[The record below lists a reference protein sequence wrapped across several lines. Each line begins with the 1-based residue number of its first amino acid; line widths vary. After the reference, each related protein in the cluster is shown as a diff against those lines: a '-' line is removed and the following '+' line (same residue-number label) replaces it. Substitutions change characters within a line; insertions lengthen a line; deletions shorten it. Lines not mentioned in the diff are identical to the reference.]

1 MENNL
6 IKIFI
11 SFMILT
17 VTLLAD
23 LKNEYPTQKFL
34 NSKIPIVDI
43 RTPPEWVETGILK
56 DAITIMFFNE
66 RGDYDIKG
74 FLAELN
80 KKVDTTKPFALICRT
95 GSRTKILSQF
105 LAKEIGYDVINLEGG
120 MMYVK
125 GMKLQILPYKK

>member
-6 IKIFI
+6 IKIFL
-11 SFMILT
+11 SFMLLA
-17 VTLLAD
+17 VTLSAD

-34 NSKIPIVDI
+34 NSKTPIVDI
-43 RTPPEWVETGILK
+43 RTPPEWVETGIVK

-66 RGDYDIKG
+66 QGGYDIKG

-105 LAKEIGYDVINLEGG
+105 LAKEIGYDVINLAGG

-125 GMKLQILPYKK
+125 GMNLPIVPYKK

>member
-1 MENNL
+1 MT
-6 IKIFI
+6 KIFI
-11 SFMILT
+11 SFMLLA

-43 RTPPEWVETGILK
+43 RTPPEWVETGIVK

-66 RGDYDIKG
+66 QGSYDIKV

-105 LAKEIGYDVINLEGG
+105 LSKEIGYDVINLQGG

-125 GMKLQILPYKK
+125 GMNLPIVSYKK